1 MCRLA
6 LLWHGLPTSVKLT
19 TSEKGVPISNYR
31 SGKSRFK
38 TGELYTLDDEAN
50 SISLSNRDIN
60 NNRKFIPDYSTK
72 KRMSMSDVNYIKR
85 VSINDN
91 RFGVRNRSRLR
102 KMKGRK

>member
-1 MCRLA
+1 MKSLRI
-6 LLWHGLPTSVKLT
+6 VFT
-19 TSEKGVPISNYR
+19 TSEKGVPISNYG